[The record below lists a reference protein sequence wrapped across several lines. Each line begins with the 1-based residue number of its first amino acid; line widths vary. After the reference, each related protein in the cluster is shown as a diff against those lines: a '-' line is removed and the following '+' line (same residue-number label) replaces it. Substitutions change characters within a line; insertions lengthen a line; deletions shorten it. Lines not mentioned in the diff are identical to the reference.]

1 MPHIDL
7 RWITTQLE
15 LTRSTSCADTAKSF
29 LRRTVDGIATMFAR
43 QECTLIVDGSRK
55 RSYIFQRM
63 EYDHGTRIAV
73 RHGWV
78 DVIGPTVWPVS
89 MPDEIDSM
97 TFRFKEQQK

>member
-1 MPHIDL
+1 MIFLQWVLEPESKVPHIDL

-78 DVIGPTVWPVS
+78 DNYWANSLAGINA
-89 MPDEIDSM
+89 
-97 TFRFKEQQK
+97 R